1 MLLWNVPNE
10 TSDGYEPGIVVRAF
24 RNGSVNSCSGEQ
36 AGEGKAMGAM
46 LTPAAAKH
54 IARIV
59 LNT

>member
-10 TSDGYEPGIVVRAF
+10 TSDGYEPGIAVRA
-24 RNGSVNSCSGEQ
+24 SGEQ

-46 LTPAAAKH
+46 LTPAAAKR